1 MWPIEAVSAGLAALV
16 GGSKARFDSLENL
29 NVRPMGVK
37 IIIGGVTVG
46 YAIKWG
52 YDHA

>member
-37 IIIGGVTVG
+37 IIIGLCTNRCCLKGQC
-46 YAIKWG
+46 
-52 YDHA
+52 